1 LGRRTRAKQ
10 TRQVQAGNE
19 QQARDGAKDHVERGS
34 DTRHQITVAVTPD
47 FTNNPDAPVNA
58 LVDKAICS

>member
-1 LGRRTRAKQ
+1 MATVVLQLVDEGWLRL
-10 TRQVQAGNE
+10 
-19 QQARDGAKDHVERGS
+19 DD
-34 DTRHQITVAVTPD
+34 VAVTPD